1 MKDFYH
7 IYSRMAFVWAITEL
21 YPEKCNVLNVYATYK
36 ETNQITI
43 MKRTV
48 AAIFVLL
55 TGFLIFYLALPV
67 INYRFTGFA
76 VILIFL
82 ILLLNLLTAKAYTS
96 NNKLKFKFG
105 SLQKILFRII
115 PILLIYVMVV
125 PFVTSAPIFYN
136 QSYRELIGE
145 VKTGNEMANHIA
157 PIAINKVRVVDEE
170 LASLLGEKIIG
181 SDPALGSKSELG
193 EFFIQKVGDD
203 LFWVAPL
210 LHSGFFKWLNN
221 TEGTDGYVMV
231 SATNERDV
239 RLVQH
244 LDGKDIKIKYQ
255 PEAFFG
261 SRVDRHA
268 YFNGYASTG
277 LTNFTFEVDDEGK
290 PFWVATKYE
299 KKVGFSGNDAD
310 GVVVIDA
317 QTGDLKEYSIADA
330 PAWIDRI
337 QPISFVIDQLSDWGE
352 YVHGYWNWSNEDKLM
367 ITEDLTLVYG
377 KDGRPYWYTGVSSV
391 GKDES
396 AVGFVLVDTRT
407 KETTFYK
414 QSGATEYAAQ
424 KSAEGKV
431 QEKRYHA
438 SLPVPYTIN
447 GIPTYVMTLKDGGG
461 LVKMYAMVAIGD
473 YTIVGVG
480 NTMSEALM
488 AYKNV
493 YNMSGNRINPD
504 AVDTRTNLSTT
515 VTRIQSDIKNG
526 NSFYYFTV
534 NGSPKIFIGSSQL
547 SNELPVTKEGDSI
560 SISFDNDVEDVINVS
575 TFDNLKLGI
584 KK

>member
-1 MKDFYH
+1 
-7 IYSRMAFVWAITEL
+7 
-21 YPEKCNVLNVYATYK
+21 
-36 ETNQITI
+36 

>member
-1 MKDFYH
+1 
-7 IYSRMAFVWAITEL
+7 
-21 YPEKCNVLNVYATYK
+21 
-36 ETNQITI
+36 

-55 TGFLIFYLALPV
+55 TGFLIFYIALPV

-82 ILLLNLLTAKAYTS
+82 ILLLNLLTAKAYTT

-105 SLQKILFRII
+105 SLQKILFRIV
-115 PILLIYVMVV
+115 PILLIYVIVL

-157 PIAINKVRVVDEE
+157 PIAINKVRVVDEQ

-261 SRVDRHA
+261 SRVDRYA
-268 YFNGYASTG
+268 YFNGYATTG
-277 LTNFTFEVDDEGK
+277 LTNFTFEVDDTGK
-290 PFWVATKYE
+290 PFWVATKY
-299 KKVGFSGNDAD
+299 KKRIGFSGNDAD

-317 QTGDLKEYSIADA
+317 QTGDLKEYDIANA
-330 PAWIDRI
+330 PVWIDRI